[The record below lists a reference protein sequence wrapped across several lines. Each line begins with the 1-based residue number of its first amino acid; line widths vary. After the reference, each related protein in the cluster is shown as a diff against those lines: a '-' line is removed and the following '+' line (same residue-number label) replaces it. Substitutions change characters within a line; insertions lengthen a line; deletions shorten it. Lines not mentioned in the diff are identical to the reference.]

1 MRSKQGSDSKP
12 FRNCMW
18 AHPIG
23 NEKTLGVTSFD
34 FHFMK
39 ITVAAV
45 RKNGFERRMRRE
57 MI

>member
-57 MI
+57 